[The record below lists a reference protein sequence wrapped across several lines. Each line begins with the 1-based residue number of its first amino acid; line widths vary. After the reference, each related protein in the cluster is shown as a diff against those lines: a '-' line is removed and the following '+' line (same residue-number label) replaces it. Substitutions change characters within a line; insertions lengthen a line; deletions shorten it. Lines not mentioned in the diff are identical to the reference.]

1 MRSTKVQHFQIR
13 IKVNEARQLEGNNID
28 PICEIRCSNLFR
40 NTKKKLAKYFI
51 EKKKLLIL
59 FYLFFSFLY
68 ISK

>member
-51 EKKKLLIL
+51 GKK
-59 FYLFFSFLY
+59 
-68 ISK
+68 